1 MYPYQPYFNQQTQYQ
16 RTEVVKVNGEGGA
29 KAYQMPPNSSVLLL
43 DETAPIVW
51 LKTTDG
57 AGFPSLS
64 PYSITPYK
72 PAPPVDVNGLEQ
84 RIARN
89 DRLTNIGNGI
99 CDSTFALNNAI
110 TTEGRNL
117 SNQLANCCCEQRL
130 GIANL
135 SAQMNQN
142 TCDITTAIHAEAEA
156 TRSLIQANEMQALRD
171 KVSSLEM
178 DNRMYGVVRYPN
190 GYTYNAGNSPFCG
203 NNCGCCC

>member
-84 RIARN
+84 RIARLEEMIN
-89 DRLTNIGNGI
+89 AKPDTTNAKRRKSEETQPTMIAQAKQMMSVPGQIQKIKQMIGNGDPKQMFYAACKQYGI
-99 CDSTFALNNAI
+99 DPEDI
-110 TTEGRNL
+110 L
-117 SNQLANCCCEQRL
+117 SE
-130 GIANL
+130 
-135 SAQMNQN
+135 
-142 TCDITTAIHAEAEA
+142 
-156 TRSLIQANEMQALRD
+156 LR
-171 KVSSLEM
+171 
-178 DNRMYGVVRYPN
+178 
-190 GYTYNAGNSPFCG
+190 
-203 NNCGCCC
+203 